1 MSRIVLGNRG
11 SVLALSGAR
20 AVLSELNAEWPDV
33 QIVQR
38 TVQGGGDKRSVY
50 AGAGE
55 LLDALAKERVNIAL
69 LELEA
74 LPPALEGGLTL
85 AAVTKRLEPR
95 AALLTKGKKALGDLD
110 EGAVVGVATPR
121 DGAFLRARRPDVR
134 TQTLSSSLDD
144 DLTSLAAGD
153 LHALLVPSSSLIR
166 LERRGLLETML
177 EPDVFTPAPGQGSLG
192 LVVRE
197 DDFLAAD
204 LSYTLQHRPSF
215 DRATAERAFA
225 RPFEAEPRF
234 EVGALASVSAE
245 GDLHLFGAL
254 VDVESGLVIQV
265 ETSGDASEAEEVG
278 RELAEDVLEQLKGRV
293 S

>member
-11 SVLALSGAR
+11 SALALSGAR
-20 AVLSELNAEWPDV
+20 AVLSELSAEWPDV

-38 TVQGGGDKRSVY
+38 TIQGAARNGY
-50 AGAGE
+50 TGADE

-69 LELEA
+69 LSLEA
-74 LPPALEGGLTL
+74 LLPTLPDGLTL

-95 AALLTKGKKALGDLD
+95 AALLTRGKKTLETLG

-121 DGAFLRARRPDVR
+121 DEAFLRARRPDVQ
-134 TQTLSSSLDD
+134 TQTLSGSLDD
-144 DLTSLAAGD
+144 DLSSLAAGD
-153 LHALLVPSSSLIR
+153 LHALLVPGSSLIR
-166 LERRGLLETML
+166 LERRGLLETL
-177 EPDVFTPAPGQGSLG
+177 LVPSVFTPAPGQGALG

-197 DDFLAAD
+197 DDFLASD

-215 DRATAERAFA
+215 DRAAAERAFA
-225 RPFEAEPRF
+225 RPFDEPRF
-234 EVGALASVSAE
+234 AVGALASVSDE
-245 GDLHLFGAL
+245 GELSLFGAL
-254 VDVESGLVIQV
+254 VDVTSGFVIQA

-278 RELAEDVLEQLKGRV
+278 RELSLDVLEQLKGRV

>member
-38 TVQGGGDKRSVY
+38 TVQGGREERSGY

-74 LPPALEGGLTL
+74 LPPTLEGGLTL

-95 AALLTKGKKALGDLD
+95 AALLTKGKKTLESLH

-121 DGAFLRARRPDVR
+121 DGAFLRARRPDVE
-134 TQTLSSSLDD
+134 TQTLSLSLDD

-153 LHALLVPSSSLIR
+153 LHALLVPGSSLIR
-166 LERRGLLETML
+166 LERRGLLETTL
-177 EPDVFTPAPGQGSLG
+177 EPNVFTPAPGQGSLG

-215 DRATAERAFA
+215 DRATAERAFS
-225 RPFEAEPRF
+225 RPFSEPRF
-234 EVGALASVSAE
+234 EVGALASVSEE
-245 GDLHLFGAL
+245 GELNLFGAL
-254 VDVESGLVIQV
+254 VDVERDLVIQV